1 MTFRRSIL
9 SIATT
14 ALLGLGACYGTT
26 TVRGQAYVTTPQL
39 EYIGPDVQVV
49 ADYDAPVF
57 YSQSYYWRY
66 DNGIWLRSS
75 YHDRGFARVT
85 VVPHA
90 VLSIRTPTAYVHY
103 HAHVMGNRRP
113 VRDHRY

>member
-1 MTFRRSIL
+1 MTFRRSISSLAL
-9 SIATT
+9 SAV
-14 ALLGLGACYGTT
+14 LGLGACYGTT
-26 TVRGQAYVTTPQL
+26 TVRGHAYVATPQL

-49 ADYDAPVF
+49 SDYDAPVF

-85 VVPHA
+85 VVPRA
-90 VLSIRTPTAYVHY
+90 VLSIQTPGAYVHY
-103 HAHVMGNRRP
+103 HARVRANRVP
-113 VRDHRY
+113 RDHRY